1 MSKINYKKLYE
12 EAIFDKIILEKQIDK
27 INIELENTKKLIDSN
42 NINFKELYDKILIEN
57 NELKEKL
64 KKYTAPK
71 RSKLYY
77 EKNKDKI
84 LEKIKANKPSPEKI
98 KEYNKKSY
106 QNRKLKKQLNEQNI
120 NNTDIKNIN

>member
-12 EAIFDKIILEKQIDK
+12 EAIFDKINLEKQIDK
-27 INIELENTKKLIDSN
+27 INIELENTKKLVDSN

-57 NELKEKL
+57 NELTDKL

-106 QNRKLKKQLNEQNI
+106 ENRKQKKLLEQQII
-120 NNTDIKNIN
+120 NNDK

>member
-12 EAIFDKIILEKQIDK
+12 EAIFDKINLEKEINK
-27 INIELENTKKLIDSN
+27 INIELENTKKLVDSN

-84 LEKIKANKPSPEKI
+84 IEKVKANKPSPEKI

-106 QNRKLKKQLNEQNI
+106 QNRKQKKLLEEEPL
-120 NNTDIKNIN
+120 KNIDK

>member
-106 QNRKLKKQLNEQNI
+106 ENRKQKKLLEQQLVNDN
-120 NNTDIKNIN
+120 K

>member
-12 EAIFDKIILEKQIDK
+12 EAIFDKVNLEKEINK
-27 INIELENTKKLIDSN
+27 INIELENTKKLVDSN

-84 LEKIKANKPSPEKI
+84 IEKVKANKPSPEKI

-106 QNRKLKKQLNEQNI
+106 QNRKQKKLLEEEPL
-120 NNTDIKNIN
+120 KNIDK

>member
-12 EAIFDKIILEKQIDK
+12 EVIFDKIILEKQIDK
-27 INIELENTKKLIDSN
+27 INIELENTKKLVDSN

-57 NELKEKL
+57 NELKDKL

-84 LEKIKANKPSPEKI
+84 IEKIKANKPSPEKI

-106 QNRKLKKQLNEQNI
+106 ENRKQKKLLEQQII
-120 NNTDIKNIN
+120 NNDK

>member
-12 EAIFDKIILEKQIDK
+12 EAIFDKINLEKEINK
-27 INIELENTKKLIDSN
+27 INIELENTKKLVDSN

-106 QNRKLKKQLNEQNI
+106 QNRKQKKILEEELL
-120 NNTDIKNIN
+120 KNIDK

>member
-57 NELKEKL
+57 NELKDKL

-106 QNRKLKKQLNEQNI
+106 ENRKQKKLLEQHLI
-120 NNTDIKNIN
+120 NNNK

>member
-12 EAIFDKIILEKQIDK
+12 ESIFDKVKLSKQIDE
-27 INIELENTKKLIDSN
+27 INLKLIYTEKMIDMN
-42 NINFKELYDKILIEN
+42 NINFKELYEKILIEN

-71 RSKLYY
+71 RSKIYY
-77 EKNKDKI
+77 EKNKEKI
-84 LEKIKANKPSPEKI
+84 IEKIKANKPSPEKI

-106 QNRKLKKQLNEQNI
+106 QNRKLKKKLEGEI
-120 NNTDIKNIN
+120 NNQEIIEVK

>member
-12 EAIFDKIILEKQIDK
+12 EAIFDKINLEKEINK
-27 INIELENTKKLIDSN
+27 INIELENTKKLVDSN

-84 LEKIKANKPSPEKI
+84 IEKIKANKPSPEKI

-106 QNRKLKKQLNEQNI
+106 QNRKQKKILEEELL
-120 NNTDIKNIN
+120 KNIDK

>member
-71 RSKLYY
+71 RSK
-77 EKNKDKI
+77 
-84 LEKIKANKPSPEKI
+84 
-98 KEYNKKSY
+98 
-106 QNRKLKKQLNEQNI
+106 
-120 NNTDIKNIN
+120 

>member
-12 EAIFDKIILEKQIDK
+12 EAIFDKINLEKQIDK
-27 INIELENTKKLIDSN
+27 INIELENTKKLVDSN

-57 NELKEKL
+57 NELTDKL

-84 LEKIKANKPSPEKI
+84 LKKIKANKPSPEKI

-106 QNRKLKKQLNEQNI
+106 ENRKQKKLLEQQII
-120 NNTDIKNIN
+120 NNDK